1 MILNG
6 SVKIFEIFVKK
17 YLQIQ
22 LRNDL
27 HSHNISI
34 RTRIPTTM
42 GSKRG
47 KKGKNPQNNHIQ
59 D

>member
-1 MILNG
+1 MILDG
-6 SVKIFEIFVKK
+6 SMRISEIFVKK

-34 RTRIPTTM
+34 RIQIP
-42 GSKRG
+42 KRG

-59 D
+59 G

>member
-6 SVKIFEIFVKK
+6 SMKISEIFVKK
-17 YLQIQ
+17 YPQIQ

-34 RTRIPTTM
+34 RIQIPPTM

>member
-6 SVKIFEIFVKK
+6 SMKISEIFVKK

-27 HSHNISI
+27 HSHSISI
-34 RTRIPTTM
+34 RIQIPTIM

>member
-1 MILNG
+1 M
-6 SVKIFEIFVKK
+6 KISEIFVKK

-34 RTRIPTTM
+34 RIQIPPTM